1 MGEGPVKD
9 VRAQFGKT
17 AAAYVSSPTHA
28 AGDDLERLIAVA
40 APQDGERALD
50 LGCGVGHTLRRIAP
64 LVAFAVGADATLEM
78 MQAGRAGVVTASN
91 AAFAQS
97 DATALPFADAI
108 FDLATCR
115 LAAHHFSDAPSAFHE
130 VARVLRRGGR
140 FVLVDN
146 YAPDDPA
153 LDAFINELE
162 TLRDASHARDH
173 TLAGWRALLE
183 DAGLRG
189 SGESSL
195 FTTKITTESWLA
207 RSQTP
212 PDRAA
217 EVRRRLREASP
228 AAVTAFHITATT
240 FAVPKVVMLAT
251 VPRETGSRTARTS
264 SMHGSGKP

>member
-1 MGEGPVKD
+1 MKD

-17 AAAYVSSPTHA
+17 AAAYVSSATHA
-28 AGDDLERLIAVA
+28 SGEDLERLIAVA
-40 APQDGERALD
+40 SPRDSDRALD

-78 MQAGRAGVVTASN
+78 MQAGRAKVVTAAN

-97 DATALPFADAI
+97 DATSLPFADAT
-108 FDLATCR
+108 FDLVTCR
-115 LAAHHFSDAPSAFHE
+115 LAAHHFTNAAGAFRE

-162 TLRDASHARDH
+162 SLRDASHVRNH
-173 TLAGWRALLE
+173 TTAGWRALIE
-183 DAGLRG
+183 DAGFRT
-189 SGESSL
+189 SIESDL
-195 FTTKITTESWLA
+195 MTTKITTEAWLE

-212 PDRAA
+212 ADRAA
-217 EVRRRLREASP
+217 EVRRRLRVAP
-228 AAVTAFHITATT
+228 AGAVTAFHITETT
-240 FAVPKVVMLAT
+240 FAVPKVVVLAT
-251 VPRETGSRTARTS
+251 ATSGRSRS
-264 SMHGSGKP
+264 L